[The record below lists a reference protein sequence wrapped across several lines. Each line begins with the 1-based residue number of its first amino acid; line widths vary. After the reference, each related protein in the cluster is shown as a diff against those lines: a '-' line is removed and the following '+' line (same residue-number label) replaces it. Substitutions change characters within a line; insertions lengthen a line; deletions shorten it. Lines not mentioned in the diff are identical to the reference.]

1 MSQETFAGSAVNRL
15 YDFLSPFL
23 ELLQET
29 PIEKISLQN
38 VADKAGV
45 GRVTF
50 YRHFSSKQELI
61 EYKLQALWDRYNNEH
76 RLAELTEG
84 LLEEKWFFDFFYEN
98 RALLQQLYE
107 QGMFLYTHD
116 FMIKIFSPSI
126 DIPED
131 TRFAVS
137 FLTYG
142 LLGIITAWAADGFK
156 ESTDE
161 MISLFRK
168 YNRTEIY

>member
-1 MSQETFAGSAVNRL
+1 MGRRKETTKILKES
-15 YDFLSPFL
+15 LSDAFL

-29 PIEKISLQN
+29 PLEKIRMQD

-61 EYKLQALWDRYNNEH
+61 EYKLQALWDRYNDEHNLSELPNE
-76 RLAELTEG
+76 AF
-84 LLEEKWFFDFFYEN
+84 EEKWFFDFFYEN
-98 RALLQQLYE
+98 RSLLKQLYD
-107 QGMFLYTHD
+107 QGMFSYTHD
-116 FMIKIFSPSI
+116 FMINIFSPTVE
-126 DIPED
+126 IPED
-131 TRFAVS
+131 SRFTVS
-137 FLTYG
+137 FLVYG

-156 ESTDE
+156 ESTEE
-161 MISLFRK
+161 MIALFRK